1 MKKSKQAKEQI
12 TPRTMLQIRVV
23 RQDEKGTIRNVTHE
37 DDRGG
42 YGLRGL
48 QMRSSCAYDSLLRTR
63 EFLGLLELAV
73 ENRDHVDAALV
84 RRVLGDVVTEL
95 SRGGDLGCY
104 VQYLQEL
111 FEGAM
116 ALPWINGTSPQCS
129 TRAICHR
136 GRRITR
142 WLLCRE
148 PYNKPK
154 GAHSMGMLYKCGKVF
169 WIKYY
174 SAGRPIRE
182 SMGTT
187 KQKEAERFLKDREG
201 RVAMGTP
208 ALPRIDRI
216 RYDELADDLRRHYE
230 VTNCRDLKE
239 ADVRLKPLKAFF
251 SGRRASGIGGP
262 DIERYVQVG
271 QGAAVSNGAINREL
285 STLGRMLR
293 LAYEY
298 GKLQRVPMIHRLK
311 EAAPRQGF
319 FEREQFAAVRKQL
332 PPDLQAAV
340 TIAYPYGWRMQSEV
354 LTLTLSQLDLEAGHF
369 ALSQEQQRMPRG
381 G

>member
-1 MKKSKQAKEQI
+1 
-12 TPRTMLQIRVV
+12 
-23 RQDEKGTIRNVTHE
+23 
-37 DDRGG
+37 
-42 YGLRGL
+42 
-48 QMRSSCAYDSLLRTR
+48 
-63 EFLGLLELAV
+63 
-73 ENRDHVDAALV
+73 
-84 RRVLGDVVTEL
+84 
-95 SRGGDLGCY
+95 
-104 VQYLQEL
+104 
-111 FEGAM
+111 
-116 ALPWINGTSPQCS
+116 
-129 TRAICHR
+129 
-136 GRRITR
+136 
-142 WLLCRE
+142 
-148 PYNKPK
+148 
-154 GAHSMGMLYKCGKVF
+154 MGMLYKRGKVF

-174 SAGRPIRE
+174 LAGRPIRE
-182 SMGTT
+182 STGTT

-262 DIERYVQVG
+262 DIERYVQVR

-293 LAYEY
+293 LAYEH

-340 TIAYPYGWRMQSEV
+340 TIAYTYGWRMQSEV
-354 LTLTLSQLDLEAGHF
+354 LALTLSQLDLEAGTLRLEPGTTKN
-369 ALSQEQQRMPRG
+369 AEGRLVYLTPELQALMSAQVDRVKALARQLNRLTPLSLSARDRQVSRETPPGLSQGLAHRLGTG
-381 G
+381 GACGDVAP